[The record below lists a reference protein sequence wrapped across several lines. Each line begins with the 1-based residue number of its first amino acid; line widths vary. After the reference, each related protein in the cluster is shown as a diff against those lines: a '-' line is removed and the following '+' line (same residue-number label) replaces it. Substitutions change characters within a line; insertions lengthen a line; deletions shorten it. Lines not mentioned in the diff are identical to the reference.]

1 MKGFIFTN
9 FLDFVEKSN
18 GLDMVDEM
26 LGECDLASEG
36 VYSAFNSYEFD
47 ELVTLLTYVSKK
59 TGIAPQVLLEAFGR
73 FVFPYLI
80 GKHSYIIEKYSKP
93 LDLIAGIESHI
104 HIEVK
109 KLYED
114 AELPTFSVAE
124 KTENTL
130 TLIYTSS
137 RGLTYFA
144 IGLMRETL
152 DFFKVKGKVS
162 MEENYN
168 NDGSIKF
175 HIEILD

>member
-26 LGECDLASEG
+26 LSECDLASEG

-47 ELVTLLTYVSKK
+47 ELVSLLTFVSKK
-59 TGIAPQVLLEAFGR
+59 TGIEPQVLLEAFGR

-80 GKHSYIIEKYSKP
+80 GKHSYIVEKYSNA

-114 AELPTFSVAE
+114 AELPAFSVVE
-124 KTENTL
+124 KTQNSL

-162 MEENYN
+162 IVENYN
-168 NDGSIKF
+168 NDGSVKF
-175 HIEILD
+175 HIQLT

>member
-18 GLDMVDEM
+18 GLEMVDQM

-47 ELVTLLTYVSKK
+47 ELVTLLTFVSKK
-59 TGIAPQVLLEAFGR
+59 TDISPQILLESFGR

-80 GKHSYIIEKYSKP
+80 GKHSYIIEKYSNAI
-93 LDLIAGIESHI
+93 DLIAGIENHI

-114 AELPTFSVAE
+114 AELPTFNVVDKKEDS
-124 KTENTL
+124 L
-130 TLIYTSS
+130 TIIYTST

-144 IGLMRETL
+144 IGLMKETL
-152 DFFKVKGKVS
+152 QFFKVKGTIDMV
-162 MEENYN
+162 ENYN
-168 NDGSIKF
+168 NDGSVKF
-175 HIEILD
+175 HIQLH

>member
-9 FLDFVEKSN
+9 FIDFVEKSN
-18 GLDMVDEM
+18 GLDMVDQM
-26 LGECDLASEG
+26 LEECDLASEG

-59 TGIAPQVLLEAFGR
+59 TDISPQILLETFGR

-80 GKHSYIIEKYSKP
+80 GKHSYIIEKYSNAI
-93 LDLIAGIESHI
+93 DLIAGIENHI

-114 AELPTFSVAE
+114 AELPTFNVVE
-124 KTENTL
+124 KKEDSL
-130 TLIYTSS
+130 TIIYTST

-144 IGLMRETL
+144 IGLMKETL
-152 DFFKVKGKVS
+152 QFFKVKGTIDMV
-162 MEENYN
+162 ENYN
-168 NDGSIKF
+168 NDGSVKF
-175 HIEILD
+175 HIELH

>member
-18 GLDMVDEM
+18 GLDMVDQM

-59 TGIAPQVLLEAFGR
+59 TDISPQILLESFGR

-80 GKHSYIIEKYSKP
+80 GKHSYIIEKYSNAI
-93 LDLIAGIESHI
+93 DLIAGIENHI

-114 AELPTFSVAE
+114 AELPTFNVVE
-124 KTENTL
+124 KKEDSL
-130 TLIYTSS
+130 TIIYTST

-144 IGLMRETL
+144 IGLMKETL
-152 DFFKVKGKVS
+152 QFFKVKGTIDMV
-162 MEENYN
+162 ENYN
-168 NDGSIKF
+168 NDGSVKF
-175 HIEILD
+175 HIELH

>member
-9 FLDFVEKSN
+9 FIDFVEKSN
-18 GLDMVDEM
+18 GLDMVDQM
-26 LGECDLASEG
+26 LEECDLASEG

-59 TGIAPQVLLEAFGR
+59 TDISPQILLETFGR

-80 GKHSYIIEKYSKP
+80 GKHSYIIEKYSNAI
-93 LDLIAGIESHI
+93 DLIAGIENHI

-114 AELPTFSVAE
+114 AELPTFNVVE
-124 KTENTL
+124 KKEDSL
-130 TLIYTSS
+130 TIIYTST

-144 IGLMRETL
+144 IGLMKETL
-152 DFFKVKGKVS
+152 QFFKVKGTIDMV
-162 MEENYN
+162 ENYN
-168 NDGSIKF
+168 NDGSVKF
-175 HIEILD
+175 HIQLH

>member
-59 TGIAPQVLLEAFGR
+59 TAIAPQVLLEAFGR

-80 GKHSYIIEKYSKP
+80 GKHSYIIEKYSNA

-114 AELPTFSVAE
+114 AELPTFSVVE
-124 KTENTL
+124 QTENTL

-152 DFFKVKGKVS
+152 DFFKVKGKVT

-168 NDGSIKF
+168 NDDSIKF

>member
-9 FLDFVEKSN
+9 FLDFVEKN
-18 GLDMVDEM
+18 KGLEMVDSM
-26 LGECDLASEG
+26 ISDCDLPSDG
-36 VYSAFNSYEFD
+36 IYSAFLSYEYN

-59 TGIAPQVLLEAFGR
+59 TNIKQEVLLEEFGR

-80 GKHSYIIEKYSKP
+80 GKHSYIVKEYSNP
-93 LDLIAGIESHI
+93 IDLLAGIENHI

-124 KTENTL
+124 KTKTSL
-130 TLIYTSS
+130 SLIYTSS

-144 IGLMRETL
+144 IGLMKETL
-152 DFFKVKGKVS
+152 DFFKVKGKID
-162 MEENYN
+162 MDPAYKN
-168 NDGSIKF
+168 NGSVKF

>member
-18 GLDMVDEM
+18 GLEMVDQM

-59 TGIAPQVLLEAFGR
+59 TDIAPQILLESFGR

-80 GKHSYIIEKYSKP
+80 GKHSYIIEKYSNAI
-93 LDLIAGIESHI
+93 DLIAGIENHI

-114 AELPTFSVAE
+114 AELPTFNVVDKKEDS
-124 KTENTL
+124 L
-130 TLIYTSS
+130 TIIYTST

-144 IGLMRETL
+144 IGLMKETL
-152 DFFKVKGKVS
+152 QFFKVKGTIDMV
-162 MEENYN
+162 ENYN
-168 NDGSIKF
+168 NDGSVKF
-175 HIEILD
+175 HIQLH

>member
-59 TGIAPQVLLEAFGR
+59 TAIAPQVLLEAFGR

-80 GKHSYIIEKYSKP
+80 GKHSYIIEKYSNAI
-93 LDLIAGIESHI
+93 DLIAGIENHI

-114 AELPTFSVAE
+114 AELPTFNVVERKEDS
-124 KTENTL
+124 L
-130 TLIYTSS
+130 TIIYTST

-144 IGLMRETL
+144 IGLMKETL
-152 DFFKVKGKVS
+152 QFFKVKGTIDMV
-162 MEENYN
+162 ENYN
-168 NDGSIKF
+168 DNGSVKF
-175 HIEILD
+175 HIQLQ

>member
-18 GLDMVDEM
+18 GLDMVDQM

-47 ELVTLLTYVSKK
+47 ELVTLLTYVSEK
-59 TGIAPQVLLEAFGR
+59 TDISPQILLESFGR

-80 GKHSYIIEKYSKP
+80 GKHSYIIEKYSNAI
-93 LDLIAGIESHI
+93 DLIAGIENHI

-114 AELPTFSVAE
+114 AELPTFNVVE
-124 KTENTL
+124 KKEDSL
-130 TLIYTSS
+130 TIIYTST

-144 IGLMRETL
+144 IGLMKETL
-152 DFFKVKGKVS
+152 QFFKVKGTIDMV
-162 MEENYN
+162 ENYN
-168 NDGSIKF
+168 NDGSVKF
-175 HIEILD
+175 HIELH

>member
-26 LGECDLASEG
+26 LSECDLASEG

-47 ELVTLLTYVSKK
+47 ELVSLLTFVSKK
-59 TGIAPQVLLEAFGR
+59 TGIEPQVLLEAFGR

-80 GKHSYIIEKYSKP
+80 GKHSYIVEKYSNA

-114 AELPTFSVAE
+114 AELPAFSVVE
-124 KTENTL
+124 KTQNSL

-168 NDGSIKF
+168 NDGSVKF
-175 HIEILD
+175 HIQLT

>member
-47 ELVTLLTYVSKK
+47 ELVTLLTYVSNK

-80 GKHSYIIEKYSKP
+80 GKHSYIIEKYSNA

-114 AELPTFSVAE
+114 AELPTFSVVE
-124 KTENTL
+124 QTENTL

-152 DFFKVKGKVS
+152 EFFKVKGKVT

-175 HIEILD
+175 HVEILD

>member
-18 GLDMVDEM
+18 GLDMVDQM
-26 LGECDLASEG
+26 LDECDLASEG

-59 TGIAPQVLLEAFGR
+59 TDISPQILLETFGR

-80 GKHSYIIEKYSKP
+80 GKHSYIIEKYSNAI
-93 LDLIAGIESHI
+93 DLIAGIENHI

-114 AELPTFSVAE
+114 AELPTFNVVE
-124 KTENTL
+124 KKEDSL
-130 TLIYTSS
+130 TIIYTST

-144 IGLMRETL
+144 IGLMKETL
-152 DFFKVKGKVS
+152 QFFKVKGTIDMV
-162 MEENYN
+162 ENYN
-168 NDGSIKF
+168 NDGSVKF
-175 HIEILD
+175 HIQLH

>member
-59 TGIAPQVLLEAFGR
+59 TAIAPQVLLEAFGR

-80 GKHSYIIEKYSKP
+80 GKHSYIIEKYSNAI
-93 LDLIAGIESHI
+93 DLIAGIENHI

-114 AELPTFSVAE
+114 AELPTFNVVE
-124 KTENTL
+124 KKEDSL
-130 TLIYTSS
+130 TIIYTST

-144 IGLMRETL
+144 IGLMKETL
-152 DFFKVKGKVS
+152 QFFKVKGTIDMV
-162 MEENYN
+162 ENYN
-168 NDGSIKF
+168 NDGSVKF
-175 HIEILD
+175 HIQLH